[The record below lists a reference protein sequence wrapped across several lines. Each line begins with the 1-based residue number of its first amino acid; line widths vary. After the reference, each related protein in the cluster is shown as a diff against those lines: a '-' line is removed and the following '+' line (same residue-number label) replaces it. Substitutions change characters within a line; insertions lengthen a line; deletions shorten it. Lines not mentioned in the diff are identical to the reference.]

1 MVSFRG
7 WDWELFRNERFTV
20 AALKYYIGP
29 MQIMFP
35 AASESLECQDSIGSP
50 GTKGFTFTPTTGLH
64 FVNTCGY
71 KQNRVAG
78 MTCRLKDVEES

>member
-1 MVSFRG
+1 M
-7 WDWELFRNERFTV
+7 

-35 AASESLECQDSIGSP
+35 AASESLECQDSTGSP

-64 FVNTCGY
+64 FGNTCGY

-78 MTCRLKDVEES
+78 MTYRLKDVEES